1 MFSETALSRALV
13 SAKTFCLFAGLFGC
27 SSAPV
32 PLPDAN
38 ADGGSRIDAL
48 CGEPAE
54 PIYDGMPIGWAS
66 IDDLGQNGTT
76 GGEGGEVVAVAT
88 TDDFIAANARAEP
101 LVIEVSG
108 TIGGGRRLEVGSHK
122 TILGVGERP
131 TIQGSLDFDGV
142 VNVVARN
149 LYVVGNN
156 CSDGDTPGNCEGGTD
171 AVRISDG
178 SHHVWI
184 DHFDVSDGSDGNL
197 DINDQSDYIT
207 ISWTKFW
214 YSGSERSHR
223 YSNLIGSGDG
233 NVADRGKL
241 RVTWHHVWWADN
253 VQERMPRS
261 RYGDVH
267 VFNSY
272 YSSRR
277 NSYCVRAGV
286 ETRILSEANY
296 FDGVED
302 PFDIENDTGVIES
315 KNDFFDGTEPILGT
329 GTAFVPPYP
338 YTAGDPKTVLC
349 SVGQGAG
356 PH

>member
-1 MFSETALSRALV
+1 MFSEIPSFRPLV
-13 SAKTFCLFAGLFGC
+13 SAAMLGSFVGLFGC
-27 SSAPV
+27 SSAP
-32 PLPDAN
+32 PPPIPSE
-38 ADGGSRIDAL
+38 ADGGSAIDAR
-48 CGEPAE
+48 CGEPAP
-54 PIYDGMPIGWAS
+54 PIYDAMPTGWAS

-76 GGEGGEVVAVAT
+76 GGEGGEVVSVAT
-88 TDDFIAANARAEP
+88 TDEFIAANARTEP

-108 TIGGGRRLEVGSHK
+108 TIGDGLRLKVGSNK

-142 VNVVARN
+142 VNVIARN

-214 YSGSERSHR
+214 YSGTERTHR

-233 NVADRGKL
+233 ATGDRGHL

-261 RYGDVH
+261 RFGDVH

-272 YSSRR
+272 YSSSRS
-277 NSYCVRAGV
+277 SYCVRAGV
-286 ETRILSEANY
+286 ETRILTEANY
-296 FDGVED
+296 FDGVQE
-302 PFDIENDTGVIES
+302 PFDIEAATGVIES
-315 KNDFFDGTEPILGT
+315 KNNVFRGSEPILT
-329 GTAFVPPYP
+329 GTAFVPPYA
-338 YTAGDPKTVLC
+338 YTPDDPEKVPC